1 MVKVI
6 MGKKGTGK
14 TKMIIDMVNTA
25 VKEENGN
32 VVCIECGRKLTYDI
46 SYDVRLIDLNDY
58 PSVRGFESLYAFIV
72 GMYSMNFD
80 VTHVFIDS
88 LYKVAGSNNIDEAT
102 KFIDKLSDFSVKNN
116 IKYTVMI
123 SDDVANSSEGMQ
135 KYF

>member
-32 VVCIECGRKLTYDI
+32 VVCIEGGRKLTYDI
-46 SYDVRLIDLNDY
+46 SYDVRLVDLNDY
-58 PSVRGFESLYAFIV
+58 PGVSGYDELYAFIV

-80 VTHVFIDS
+80 VTHVFVDS
-88 LYKVAGSNNIDEAT
+88 LYKIAGSNDAEAAT
-102 KFIDKLSDFSVKNN
+102 KFLDKLSAFSDKND
-116 IKYTVMI
+116 IKYTIMI
-123 SDDVANSSEGMQ
+123 SDDLANSTEGMQ
-135 KYF
+135 KYL

>member
-14 TKMIIDMVNTA
+14 TKMIIDLVNTA
-25 VKEENGN
+25 VKEVNGN

-46 SYDVRLIDLNDY
+46 SYDVRLVDLNDY
-58 PSVRGFESLYAFIV
+58 PNVRGYDELYAFIA

-88 LYKVAGSNNIDEAT
+88 LYKIAGSNDAEAAT
-102 KFIDKLSDFSVKNN
+102 KFLDKLAAFSEKNDIN
-116 IKYTVMI
+116 YTIMI
-123 SDDVANSSEGMQ
+123 SDDVANSTNGMQ
-135 KYF
+135 KYL

>member
-32 VVCIECGRKLTYDI
+32 VVCIEGGRKLTYDI
-46 SYDVRLIDLNDY
+46 SYDVRLVDLNDY
-58 PSVRGFESLYAFIV
+58 PGVNGYDELYAFIV

-80 VTHVFIDS
+80 VTHVFVDS
-88 LYKVAGSNNIDEAT
+88 LYKIAGSNDADAAT
-102 KFIDKLSDFSVKNN
+102 KFLDKLSAFSDKND
-116 IKYTVMI
+116 IKYTIMI
-123 SDDVANSSEGMQ
+123 SDDLANSTEGMQ
-135 KYF
+135 KYL

>member
-14 TKMIIDMVNTA
+14 TKMIIDMVNAA
-25 VKEENGN
+25 VKNENGN
-32 VVCIECGRKLTYDI
+32 VVCIEGGRKLTYDI
-46 SYDVRLIDLNDY
+46 SYDVRLVDLSDY
-58 PSVRGFESLYAFIV
+58 PCVRGYEQLYAFIV

-88 LYKVAGSNNIDEAT
+88 LYKIAGSSDIDEAT
-102 KFIDKLSDFSVKNN
+102 AFLEKLSVFSKKNN

-123 SDDVANSSEGMQ
+123 SDDVENSSEAM
-135 KYF
+135 KSFF

>member
-25 VKEENGN
+25 VKEEHGN
-32 VVCIECGRKLTYDI
+32 VICLEGGRKLTYDI
-46 SYDVRLIDLNDY
+46 SYDVRLIDLTDY
-58 PSVRGFESLYAFIV
+58 PEVKGFDELYAFIL

-88 LYKVAGSNNIDEAT
+88 LYKVAGSSNIEEAT
-102 KFIDKLSDFSVKNN
+102 AFIEKLAKFSEKNN
-116 IKYTVMI
+116 VKYTVMI
-123 SDDVANSSEGMQ
+123 SDDVANSTEAL
-135 KYF
+135 KAYF